1 MTSFAAS
8 TCFACATTPTE
19 RMSTRIRCLVCS
31 ASTGVNVPGTM
42 MPSVLLGF
50 RPNFVRCTPRL
61 GQFSMGSAPKWH
73 AIRCAAANK

>member
-1 MTSFAAS
+1 MKLG
-8 TCFACATTPTE
+8 CF
-19 RMSTRIRCLVCS
+19 IYF

-42 MPSVLLGF
+42 MPSVVLGF

-61 GQFSMGSAPKWH
+61 GQFSMSSAPKWL